1 MLDIAILTVNRPS
14 FGSVN
19 YIHQTLAS
27 LFISDRY
34 LFDNTNIRLMV
45 GSPDTEYLD
54 AYKHHKK
61 ITIDPMPLDE
71 WERIKDKGV
80 HYKLICNFYR
90 TFLFD
95 PSPNSIGRIIMEDDI
110 ILADRWVEYLVQ
122 YILPTIHTNFGKR
135 FGLGCYVPNGIVGNM
150 KGVFK
155 MDAQSYFGG
164 QCLYTP
170 NELITEVGEFIR
182 TETYEKEFGLDST
195 ALPSDL
201 TYNKFFYSNDIPFF
215 ITQPSIAQHMG
226 AASCGT
232 GYHHKSANF
241 GNLFD

>member
-1 MLDIAILTVNRPS
+1 MLDVAILTVNRPS

-27 LFISDRY
+27 LFMSDKY
-34 LFDNTNIRLMV
+34 LYENTNIRLMV

-61 ITIDPMPLDE
+61 ITIDPMPDQE

-90 TFLFD
+90 SFLFE
-95 PSPNSIGRIIMEDDI
+95 PSPNSIGRVFLEDDV

-122 YILPTIHTNFGKR
+122 FILPNIHANFGKK
-135 FGLGCYVPNGIVGNM
+135 FGLGIYTPGGITDIAKGVYKISSQFYYGAQGLYVPNEL
-150 KGVFK
+150 
-155 MDAQSYFGG
+155 
-164 QCLYTP
+164 LY
-170 NELITEVGEFIR
+170 EIGEFIR
-182 TETYEKEFGLDST
+182 TETYEKEFGVDPT

-201 TYNKFFYSNDIPFF
+201 TFNKYFYTNDVPFLIEMPSCVDHIGKISNGL
-215 ITQPSIAQHMG
+215 G
-226 AASCGT
+226 AF
-232 GYHHKSANF
+232 HKAANF